1 MITINLIK
9 RVGDSVVLDV
19 NNKKVTLFKD
29 TILYELSDETLMH
42 KEKKAA
48 IWFATSSLR
57 IQSSILY

>member
-9 RVGDSVVLDV
+9 KVGDSVTLTV
-19 NNKKVTLFKD
+19 NGKMVTLFKD